1 MNNDYTPAMGSLF
14 SGFGGFEIPSQ
25 WHGARVEWQ
34 SEIAPWAVRLLGFR
48 FPTAKQLGDIR
59 EINGAEIEPVDYI
72 TFGSPC
78 QDMSVAGKRA
88 GIDGKRSVL
97 FYEAIRII
105 REMREATNGKYPH
118 FVIWENVP
126 GSLTSHK
133 GRDFQSVLE
142 EIAEA
147 EIPMPRFDRWA
158 NAGMVRGGAADISWR
173 VMDAQYWGVPQRR
186 KRVVLVADY
195 TTQRSTE
202 ILFIPESVSRHPT
215 PSSKQGQGAA
225 ETSACDIGETIQER
239 STHRR

>member
-1 MNNDYTPAMGSLF
+1 MNNEYTPKMGSLF

-48 FPTAKQLGDIR
+48 FPEAKQLGDIR

-78 QDMSVAGKRA
+78 QDMSVAGKRV
-88 GIDGKRSVL
+88 GIKGLRSVL
-97 FYEAIRII
+97 IYEAIRII
-105 REMREATNGKYPH
+105 REMRKATNGKYPH

-126 GSLTSHK
+126 GSLTSHH

-147 EIPMPRFDRWA
+147 EIPMPRFGKWA
-158 NAGMVRGGAADISWR
+158 NAGMVRGGQPTFHGVSW
-173 VMDAQYWGVPQRR
+173 MPN
-186 KRVVLVADY
+186 
-195 TTQRSTE
+195 
-202 ILFIPESVSRHPT
+202 
-215 PSSKQGQGAA
+215 
-225 ETSACDIGETIQER
+225 IGESPSVER
-239 STHRR
+239 ESSLWQIIRLNAPQKYSLSPKACQGILRRAMNRCKELPELLRLTLEKQAKE